1 MKKRK
6 SYYQAIYD
14 SDPHFE
20 YVLEYK
26 YKGSLFWNRI
36 FNFFYWIQEILHRYL
51 FCSGFGDEK
60 KNQINSPLFEH
71 LYERTECSEIKAF
84 LKSHLKFYAP
94 IISKSFDLIA
104 VEY

>member
-26 YKGSLFWNRI
+26 YKGSLFWNYI
-36 FNFFYWIQEILHRYL
+36 FNFFIEFKKYYIGTYFAQVLAMR
-51 FCSGFGDEK
+51 K